1 MVSIFASTFFAASS
15 IPVIRILHRPTVA
28 RKFFFAGGKILG
40 LVILDLVILDLVILD
55 LVILGLAILG
65 WTILEGSPSK
75 V

>member
-1 MVSIFASTFFAASS
+1 
-15 IPVIRILHRPTVA
+15 VIRILHRPTVA

-40 LVILDLVILDLVILD
+40 LVILGLAILGLA
-55 LVILGLAILG
+55 ILGLAILG

>member
-1 MVSIFASTFFAASS
+1 
-15 IPVIRILHRPTVA
+15 VIRILHRPTVA

-40 LVILDLVILDLVILD
+40 LATLGLVILDLAILGLVILD
-55 LVILGLAILG
+55 LAILG